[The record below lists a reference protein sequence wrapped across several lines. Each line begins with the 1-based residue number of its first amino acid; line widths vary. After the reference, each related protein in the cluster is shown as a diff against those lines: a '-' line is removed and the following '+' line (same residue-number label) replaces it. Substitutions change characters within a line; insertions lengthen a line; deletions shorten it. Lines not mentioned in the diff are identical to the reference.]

1 MNKINSYFI
10 EEMDVGND
18 MLNRQ
23 IFGQRMLENLVN
35 DLLDLAK
42 LENNAFTLNPE
53 YFNLSQTIYEAF
65 EILLFSANKA
75 KVQLSAEID
84 NDANISLIQSVMGD

>member
-1 MNKINSYFI
+1 MNKVNSYFI
-10 EEMDVGND
+10 EEMDAGNN

-42 LENNAFTLNPE
+42 LENNAFQLNPE

-65 EILLFSANKA
+65 EILLFSANQA
-75 KVQLSAEID
+75 KI
-84 NDANISLIQSVMGD
+84 

>member
-1 MNKINSYFI
+1 MNKVSNYFI
-10 EEMDVGND
+10 EEMDKANN

-42 LENNAFTLNPE
+42 LENNAF
-53 YFNLSQTIYEAF
+53 
-65 EILLFSANKA
+65 
-75 KVQLSAEID
+75 
-84 NDANISLIQSVMGD
+84 

>member
-1 MNKINSYFI
+1 MSKVNKYFI
-10 EEMDVGND
+10 EEMDTGSN

-42 LENNAFTLNPE
+42 LENNAF
-53 YFNLSQTIYEAF
+53 
-65 EILLFSANKA
+65 
-75 KVQLSAEID
+75 
-84 NDANISLIQSVMGD
+84 